1 MLSEKSINL
10 SKWRL
15 DIAKE
20 RLISAEKNL
29 ELGEYKIVANRSY
42 YSIFSAM
49 RAVLALEGFD
59 SKKHSGVIAKFREH
73 YIKDRVFPAELSGM
87 IDDLMDVRQSSDY
100 DDFYIISK
108 EEVTQQLQNAKHFVG
123 LVEEYL
129 QKQYSENT

>member
-1 MLSEKSINL
+1 MPSEECVDL

-20 RLISAEKNL
+20 RIVSAEKIL
-29 ELGEYKIVANRSY
+29 EIGDYKTVANRSY
-42 YSIFSAM
+42 YAIFSAM

-73 YIKDRVFPAELSGM
+73 YIKNRVFPAELSSVIGK
-87 IDDLMDVRQSSDY
+87 LMDVRQSSDY